1 MVDILFMEKDIK
13 NLVASVEIIAQ
24 TTATILERVNSIE
37 TDLKGFKQ
45 ETRDNFDSM
54 ETKIDYM
61 NDTLMNYDKRI
72 EKIED
77 KV

>member
-1 MVDILFMEKDIK
+1 MEKDMK

-45 ETRDNFDSM
+45 DTRDNFDSM

>member
-1 MVDILFMEKDIK
+1 MEKDMK